1 MDNSMFTKSEI
12 ELLLRSARAGKPVVD
27 ASDQSSSAEPFDF
40 HGANHLSA
48 AQIAQVLELHIDFA
62 ARLGQSLSNL
72 IGSECKATPESV
84 GQSSYPELAKQFPE
98 SVTFGTLSIQTP
110 EANVYVQAD
119 LASVLPMVDLMLG
132 GDGMKIDPIRPLTEI
147 EREIIKPVIELLG
160 AELRAAWAPFFE
172 SKPCFEYCDASASM
186 LPSTERV
193 LFIKFEIQIGELRG
207 MWTLI
212 LPMLVSNALVRNLE
226 QQLSPAE
233 SDRSEKNQL
242 RLREKLLESH
252 FKLEL
257 FLPPS
262 GVSVRQLAHL
272 KVGQVLVLKPRS
284 NDPIHFNLEG
294 INLFHALPVSCGAQR
309 GAQIKRTLSI
319 VKSEE
324 KEAR

>member
-1 MDNSMFTKSEI
+1 MEKSMFTKSEI
-12 ELLLRSARAGKPVVD
+12 ELLLKSARAGKRGADV
-27 ASDQSSSAEPFDF
+27 SDPPPSAEPFDF
-40 HGANHLSA
+40 LGATHLSS
-48 AQIAQVLELHIDFA
+48 AQTAQVSELHIDFA

-72 IGSECKATPESV
+72 IGSECKVTPESV
-84 GQSSYPELAKQFPE
+84 GQLPYPELAKQFPE
-98 SVTFGTLSIQTP
+98 SVTFRTLSIHTP
-110 EANVYVQAD
+110 EANVYLQAD

-132 GDGMKIDPIRPLTEI
+132 GDGNAIDPIRPLTEI
-147 EREIIKPVIELLG
+147 DREMFKPVIDMLC
-160 AELRAAWAPFFE
+160 AELHIAWATFLE
-172 SKPCFEYCDASASM
+172 SKPCFEYCDATASL
-186 LPSTERV
+186 LPATERV

-212 LPMLVSNALVRNLE
+212 LPMLVSNALVRKLE
-226 QQLSPAE
+226 QQLSPTE
-233 SDRSEKNQL
+233 SGRSEKNQL

-262 GVSVRQLAHL
+262 GLSVRQLAHL

-284 NDPIHFNLEG
+284 TDPIHFNLEG
-294 INLFHALPVSCGAQR
+294 INLFHALPVSCGAHR